1 MSKYRIYELAKEFS
15 TSSKTILDILEHNQK
30 GGYFSNI
37 YNELKYKK
45 EILDIFHQKITIESK
60 IEKINKV
67 KIPIDTNK
75 SIIKYPYVNIDVVS
89 NDVVSNNNKTYTFRI
104 YVCDKNEPYIAYNK
118 CELILDTLLNS
129 LEVNNYKTNYFTLS
143 FKDMINGIFADVTID
158 STINLSCIVSEEDKE
173 FIVLEN
179 SDFIKYFLLKEDG
192 SKIELE

>member
-1 MSKYRIYELAKEFS
+1 MSLITTVNDIKTLAINTPTVSMASFG
-15 TSSKTILDILEHNQK
+15 DISL
-30 GGYFSNI
+30 Y
-37 YNELKYKK
+37 
-45 EILDIFHQKITIESK
+45 D
-60 IEKINKV
+60 
-67 KIPIDTNK
+67 NK

-89 NDVVSNNNKTYTFRI
+89 NNVVSNNNKSYVFRI

-129 LEVNNYKTNYFTLS
+129 LEVSEYKTNYFTLS
-143 FKDMINGIFADVTID
+143 FKDMINGIFADVMVE

-173 FIVLEN
+173 FIILEN

>member
-1 MSKYRIYELAKEFS
+1 MSLIRTVDNIKILAINTPTVS
-15 TSSKTILDILEHNQK
+15 MSSFGDISL
-30 GGYFSNI
+30 Y
-37 YNELKYKK
+37 
-45 EILDIFHQKITIESK
+45 D
-60 IEKINKV
+60 
-67 KIPIDTNK
+67 NK

-118 CELILDTLLNS
+118 CELILDTLLNN
-129 LEVNNYKTNYFTLS
+129 LEVSNYKTNYFTLS
-143 FKDMINGIFADVTID
+143 FKDMINGIFADVTVD

-173 FIVLEN
+173 FIILEN